1 MLGDLPV
8 GLTTLPDLVPQMG
21 DVPSPANNFGF
32 EEIGE
37 FDLTIPEF
45 SLLTADD
52 NVGSFPM
59 DNG

>member
-1 MLGDLPV
+1 
-8 GLTTLPDLVPQMG
+8 MG

-45 SLLTADD
+45 SLLTAED
-52 NVGSFPM
+52 NVGSLPTG
-59 DNG
+59 NG